1 MDDTSSTA
9 LYLIRAR
16 ESRSASTVS
25 CDAKQFKVSSRPGAA
40 HAAGS
45 WCTRLWKAV
54 TAQLERPTAS
64 IRSRTSTSSCPAGRV
79 SSARSSPSRSSSRKK
94 PVGASGA
101 MRGSWP
107 SVGFQFP
114 SGTTYPCLVKTPPAD

>member
-16 ESRSASTVS
+16 ESRSASTIS
-25 CDAKQFKVSSRPGAA
+25 RMARQFRVSSRSGVA

-45 WCTRLWKAV
+45 WGTRLWKAV
-54 TAQLERPTAS
+54 TAQLGRPTAS

-79 SSARSSPSRSSSRKK
+79 SSARSSPSWSSSRKK